1 MSITYQKFFPYNTPR
16 ESQDRAIQF
25 AIDAFNEGKRFV
37 VIEAGTGV
45 GKSAIGLTISRCI
58 NNDNKPLPEGV
69 NRGSWY
75 VTTQKVL
82 QDQYIKDFGKLGMRT
97 IKSATN

>member
-1 MSITYQKFFPYNTPR
+1 MSSTYQKFFPYNTPR
-16 ESQDRAIQF
+16 DSQDKAIQF
-25 AIDAFNEGKRFV
+25 ALSAFDEGKKFV

-58 NNDNKPLPEGV
+58 NNANNALPEEI

-82 QDQYIKDFGKLGMRT
+82 QDQNIKEFG
-97 IKSATN
+97 